1 MNKIGPSTE
10 PCGTP
15 KDTVTDF
22 EDGRDFSDTLYV
34 RLLKYDL
41 NHCNAKPET
50 PNLFRGGEKEY
61 HDRLYQKQ
69 PKDLIVS
76 RQHPFYN
83 LMQP

>member
-22 EDGRDFSDTLYV
+22 EDLSDTLYV

-50 PNLFRGGEKEY
+50 PNLF
-61 HDRLYQKQ
+61 
-69 PKDLIVS
+69 S
-76 RQHPFYN
+76 RR
-83 LMQP
+83 